1 MIQMPDIKLK
11 AVLDAILGKIRSDYV
26 DAGVKSTTFLY
37 KMYNGL
43 VSGNYV
49 FLDEAVKIFTRTG
62 DDPRIIDTRLLF
74 DRERV
79 SLPTIHVTIP
89 SEEPHGDG
97 IGQDDGY
104 VANTLD
110 AESSAPNQ
118 TMTEYYTRGYNT
130 KFELIITGSNSF
142 EVVLIFTTLKAA
154 LINNVES
161 LEVNGFRN
169 PKISGGDLK
178 INEQLTPNAYM
189 RVLNL
194 SSYFELIIPKFDSI
208 AIVNSINWTETPVN
222 EFTE

>member
-1 MIQMPDIKLK
+1 MPDIKLK
-11 AVLDAILGKIRSDYV
+11 ALLDAVLGKIRSDYTG
-26 DAGVKSTTFLY
+26 AGDKSTTFLH

-43 VSGNYV
+43 ESGNYV
-49 FLDEAVKIFTRTG
+49 FLDEAVKIFTRSG

-74 DRERV
+74 DRERA

-89 SEEPHGDG
+89 SEDPHGDG
-97 IGQDDGY
+97 IGMDDGY
-104 VANTLD
+104 VTNTLD
-110 AESSAPNQ
+110 VESVAPDQ

-130 KFELIITGSNSF
+130 KFELIITGSNQN
-142 EVVLIFTTLKAA
+142 EVLLIFYTLKAA

-169 PKISGGDLK
+169 PKIFGSDLK

-194 SSYFELIIPKFDSI
+194 STYFELIVPKFDSV
-208 AIVNSINWTETPVN
+208 ALVNSIKWTGTAYE
-222 EFTE
+222 